1 MSNVDHEPTG
11 EITLGRR
18 GVAALELLHSLDDDA
33 TQVTAEQRQVL
44 AGWGGWG
51 PLAKALGNSGGDRA
65 WYELTSRVEK
75 ILDWQHR
82 QDARNACDTAF
93 YTPQAVTAAV
103 WQVLTGLGFDGGR
116 VLEPGCGSLRFAD
129 AAPPG
134 MQVEWTGVEADQAS
148 AEIARLLHP
157 GATVHHQRLEKQPLR
172 YGSFDAAIGNVPFS
186 SQGVYDANA
195 PKGISSLHGYFLWR
209 ALQAVRPG
217 GLAVFVT
224 SRWTLDSAG
233 TAERDELAALG
244 VFLGAV
250 RLPDT
255 ALAPGGTRA
264 VTDIIVFRRRTGGGE
279 QDVDPSWREPATQ
292 PGLLMTTVS
301 QYFQGRPHMV
311 AGTMTDRGGRKY
323 GMTLAVTPDEVRDIP
338 SRVYLLLADAARAG
352 LAYTRRAG
360 PDLALPD
367 GLDPALEG
375 HYTLDSDGTVSV
387 QRDGRTVR
395 VQAHPELVALITLG
409 GLAERLFAAEA
420 DEQMGNNERN
430 RLRQAA
436 MRAYQEYT
444 AEFGYLSRGDLVE
457 RPDPGGEPGET
468 MLVRE
473 YDPVRRMF
481 RQDPVWPTLL
491 AVEVWDDDEQ
501 AGVPALILSRR
512 VGARPAR
519 KEHTDDPAEALLLC
533 LDRCGQV
540 DLDVI
545 AAILQVPAEDVPVLL
560 GPAIWRDPA
569 DMCWVTADEYL
580 SGNVRAK
587 LAQALA
593 AGEGWEGNAAA
604 LETVQPEDLGPEE
617 INVQLGAPWM
627 PPEIVE
633 RFVCH
638 LLHIELGVR
647 LGRARHLPV

>member
-1 MSNVDHEPTG
+1 M
-11 EITLGRR
+11 
-18 GVAALELLHSLDDDA
+18 
-33 TQVTAEQRQVL
+33 
-44 AGWGGWG
+44 
-51 PLAKALGNSGGDRA
+51 
-65 WYELTSRVEK
+65 
-75 ILDWQHR
+75 
-82 QDARNACDTAF
+82 
-93 YTPQAVTAAV
+93 
-103 WQVLTGLGFDGGR
+103 
-116 VLEPGCGSLRFAD
+116 
-129 AAPPG
+129 
-134 MQVEWTGVEADQAS
+134 
-148 AEIARLLHP
+148 
-157 GATVHHQRLEKQPLR
+157 
-172 YGSFDAAIGNVPFS
+172 
-186 SQGVYDANA
+186 
-195 PKGISSLHGYFLWR
+195 
-209 ALQAVRPG
+209 
-217 GLAVFVT
+217 
-224 SRWTLDSAG
+224 
-233 TAERDELAALG
+233 
-244 VFLGAV
+244 
-250 RLPDT
+250 
-255 ALAPGGTRA
+255 
-264 VTDIIVFRRRTGGGE
+264 
-279 QDVDPSWREPATQ
+279 
-292 PGLLMTTVS
+292 
-301 QYFQGRPHMV
+301 
-311 AGTMTDRGGRKY
+311 
-323 GMTLAVTPDEVRDIP
+323 
-338 SRVYLLLADAARAG
+338 
-352 LAYTRRAG
+352 
-360 PDLALPD
+360 
-367 GLDPALEG
+367 
-375 HYTLDSDGTVSV
+375 

-473 YDPVRRMF
+473 YNPVRRMF

-638 LLHIELGVR
+638 LLHISWESDWDGHVTCRYEPLTSTWEVR
-647 LGRARHLPV
+647 GNTKARQRLAATATWGTTRVNALNLVEDACNGTTPVVYDMIEDKQVRNREETALAAQKIRDLHEAFATWVWEDPGRADLLAGIYNRLYNNIKVRTFDGGFPDVPRPVRRVEPVPAPGRHGGQEPVHPHHPVRARGGSRQDIRGCGHCL